1 MLRQAQHER
10 KPADPGAA
18 SPAIT
23 YDRALESVRALA
35 PKLRERAALADR
47 MRRIPDETLHEL
59 HASGL
64 MRVLQPRRVGG
75 SELPWVS
82 LIDIGSGLAAACA
95 STAWNWVNYA
105 VHHWMLALWPP
116 AIQDEIWSADPD
128 VLIASSVVFPAGK
141 ATSVSGGYRLSGRWP
156 FSSGVDPSAWNML
169 GGIVQDGDKPGEYR
183 LFLLPSSD
191 YRIVDN
197 WHVMGLRGTGSND
210 VEASE
215 VFVPEART
223 LSIEATRGGAG
234 HPGAAVNSGAIFRI
248 PVFATFPYMLTG
260 VALGVAQ
267 GAYDDFLAG
276 MRNRVAR
283 YSGKSLA
290 DMSAIQVKIA
300 EAGSCVDIARAI
312 MRAHCEEA
320 QRFAERNEVPDLAT
334 KVKWRR
340 DGAFTAGLCERAVDV
355 LFKCGGGAALFD
367 DHPLQRAF
375 RDVHAATAH
384 ISMIWEPQATTFGRV
399 ALGLPSDN
407 PTL

>member
-1 MLRQAQHER
+1 MASRPH
-10 KPADPGAA
+10 AA
-18 SPAIT
+18 SARVIT
-23 YDRALESVRALA
+23 YEQALASVRELA
-35 PKLRERAALADR
+35 PKLRGRAALAER
-47 MRRIPDETLHEL
+47 TRRIPDETLQEL

-82 LIDIGSGLAAACA
+82 LIDIGAGLAAACG

-105 VHHWMLALWPP
+105 VHHWMLAFWPP
-116 AIQDEIWSADPD
+116 ATQDEIWNADPD
-128 VLIASSVVFPAGK
+128 MLIASSVVFPAGK
-141 ATSVSGGYRLSGRWP
+141 AMRVPGGYRLSGRWP
-156 FSSGVDPSAWNML
+156 FSSGVDPSLWNML
-169 GGIVQDGDKPGEYR
+169 GGIVQDGERPAEYR
-183 LFLLPSSD
+183 LFLLRRDD

-210 VEASE
+210 VEASD

-223 LSIEATRGGAG
+223 LSVDATRGGAS
-234 HPGAAVNSGAIFRI
+234 HPGAHANTAAIFRI

-283 YSGKSLA
+283 YSGKGLA
-290 DMSAIQVKIA
+290 DMTAMQIRIA
-300 EAGSCVDIARAI
+300 EAASCIDIARTI
-312 MRAHCEEA
+312 MRTHCQEA
-320 QRFAERNEVPDLAT
+320 QAFAERNEVPDLPT

-355 LFKCGGGAALFD
+355 LFKGGGGAALFD

>member
-1 MLRQAQHER
+1 MAALR
-10 KPADPGAA
+10 KAA
-18 SPAIT
+18 SISRVIT
-23 YDRALESVRALA
+23 YEQALASVRELA
-35 PKLRERAALADR
+35 PKLRERAALAER
-47 MRRIPDETLHEL
+47 SRRIPDETLQEL

-64 MRVLQPRRVGG
+64 MRVLQPRRAGG

-105 VHHWMLALWPP
+105 VHHWMLAFWPV
-116 AIQDEIWSADPD
+116 ATQDEIWNADRD
-128 VLIASSVVFPAGK
+128 MLIASSVVFPAGK
-141 ATSVSGGYRLSGRWP
+141 ASRAPGGYRLSGRWP
-156 FSSGVDPSAWNML
+156 FSSGVDQSLWNML
-169 GGIVQDGDKPGEYR
+169 GGIVQDGERPGEYR
-183 LFLLPSSD
+183 IFLLARDD
-191 YRIVDN
+191 YRILDN
-197 WHVMGLRGTGSND
+197 WHVMGLCATGSND
-210 VEASE
+210 VEAKD

-223 LSIEATRGGAG
+223 LAVDATRGGAT
-234 HPGAAVNSGAIFRI
+234 HPGAEVNPSPIFRI
-248 PVFATFPYMLTG
+248 PIFATFPYMLTG

-283 YSGKSLA
+283 YSGKQLA
-290 DMSAIQVKIA
+290 DMTAIQVKIA
-300 EAGSCVDIARAI
+300 EAASCIDIARTI
-312 MRAHCEEA
+312 MRMHCEEA
-320 QRFAERNEVPDLAT
+320 QSFADRNEIPDLAT
-334 KVKWRR
+334 KVRWRR

-355 LFKCGGGAALFD
+355 LFKCGGGGALFD

>member
-1 MLRQAQHER
+1 MAALPQAR
-10 KPADPGAA
+10 SARV
-18 SPAIT
+18 IT
-23 YDRALESVRALA
+23 YEQALASVRDLV
-35 PKLRERAALADR
+35 PKLRERAATAETS
-47 MRRIPDETLHEL
+47 RRIPDETLKDL

-82 LIDIGSGLAAACA
+82 LIDIGSGLAAGCG

-105 VHHWMLALWPP
+105 VHHWMLALWPV
-116 AIQDEIWSADPD
+116 AAQDEIWNADAD
-128 VLIASSVVFPAGK
+128 MLIASSVVFPAGK
-141 ATSVSGGYRLSGRWP
+141 AARASGGYRLSGRWP
-156 FSSGVDPSAWNML
+156 FSSGVEPSAWNML
-169 GGIVQDGDKPGEYR
+169 GGIVQGDVPEYR
-183 LFLLPSSD
+183 IFLLPRSD
-191 YRIVDN
+191 YRIIDN
-197 WHVMGLRGTGSND
+197 WHVMGLRGTGSSD
-210 VEASE
+210 VEASN

-223 LSIEATRGGAG
+223 LSVDATRGGAT
-234 HPGAAVNSGAIFRI
+234 HPGAKVNTAAIFRI

-276 MRNRVAR
+276 MRNRAAR

-290 DMSAIQVKIA
+290 DMTAIQIKIA
-300 EAGSCVDIARAI
+300 EAASCIDIARTI
-312 MRAHCEEA
+312 MRDHCEEA

-355 LFKCGGGAALFD
+355 LFKCGGGGALFD